1 MRVIAGLA
9 KGRNLKCLKGNT
21 IRPTLDR
28 VKESVFNVLGA
39 LIREAVFLDI
49 FAGTGAMGIEAL
61 SRGASF
67 CCFNDIQRKSCDII
81 RANIQNCQ
89 LEEKSRVFNM
99 EALRL
104 IEHLDREELFK
115 FDIVYLDPPYAK
127 GLYLKVLTALA
138 QSALLKK
145 ETVVIAESDSK
156 EILPEKIGGLTAVR
170 NKVYGDTRI
179 WFYQMI
185 HD

>member
-1 MRVIAGLA
+1 MRVIAGSA

-28 VKESVFNVLGA
+28 VKESVFNVLGV
-39 LIREAVFLDI
+39 LIQESFFLDL
-49 FAGTGAMGIEAL
+49 FAGTGSMGIEAL

-67 CCFNDIQRKSCDII
+67 CCFNDVQRKSCDII
-81 RANIQNCQ
+81 RSNIQNCQ

-104 IEHLDREELFK
+104 IEYLDRKGMLR

-127 GLYLKVLTALA
+127 GLYTEMLTALA
-138 QSALLKK
+138 QSALLQD
-145 ETVVIAESDSK
+145 EAVVIAESGNK

-170 NKVYGDTRI
+170 NKAYGDTRI

-185 HD
+185 YD